1 MSAAEHARETLRK
14 TSIFAELS
22 PSELKFLSER
32 AVTRH
37 FEPGQLLFSEGDAC
51 EGLYVVETG
60 EVKVFKTSSGGRE
73 QILTVEGPGSSI
85 AELPVF
91 DGGSYPASAVPV
103 SPATLLYIRRADLHT
118 LCLEHP
124 EVALKTLKAIGSR
137 LRRLVDIIEELSFKT
152 VRRRLAAVLYRAA
165 TSKGKKTNHGIEFSL
180 SETHEELAAQIGTV
194 RELVSRNLGYLQ
206 AMKIVR
212 MDGKKVIVRS
222 LEALESEAK
231 E

>member
-1 MSAAEHARETLRK
+1 MSAAEQARETLRK

-22 PSELKFLSER
+22 ASELKFLSER
-32 AVTRH
+32 AVVRH
-37 FEPGQLLFSEGDAC
+37 FETGQLLFSEGDAC
-51 EGLYVVETG
+51 EGLFVVETG

-73 QILTVEGPGSSI
+73 QVLTVEGAGSSI

-91 DGGSYPASAVPV
+91 DGGGYPASAVAV
-103 SPATLLYIRRADLHT
+103 SPARLVYIRKADLYT

-124 EVALKTLKAIGSR
+124 EVALKALKAIGSR

-165 TSKGKKTNHGIEFSL
+165 TSKGKKTSHGVEFTL
-180 SETHEELAAQIGTV
+180 PETHEELAAQIGTV
-194 RELVSRNLGYLQ
+194 RELVTRNLGYLQ

-212 MDGKKVIVRS
+212 LEGKKVTVPSLES
-222 LEALESEAK
+222 LEAEAK